1 MSHSASLDTLTNL
14 VIDDPE
20 DSVEPGEES
29 LGIWG
34 AADTGD
40 VDRVQRL
47 LDSGVDV
54 NTRNCLG
61 CVPLMYAAG
70 SGHSEVVSLLLS
82 QPGVCVNIRN
92 NDRLTCFM
100 LAMQVGRDASGW
112 TGSGQKQ
119 LRRMMDMPALSEVDW
134 TRNDRWTVLMEAA
147 SFGQSQVVSSL
158 LTLPDLELD
167 AVNIRGQ
174 TAAEVALNR
183 SHPDIAAMINTA
195 VQVREKPEE
204 VQQIQRLEAEVEQL
218 KVNTRRRLI
227 EDIDDKNSQLES
239 TKTRHEHE
247 MEPLTREIDKLQQT
261 LDDAIKKRLKMITKQ
276 VNEVKSLEN
285 EIQIAR
291 KQLDTF
297 DRLYGLGG
305 PASPGV
311 GGHSHNIFEKDFEC
325 PVCYE
330 IMCPPSRIFQC
341 NNGHLICEVCKGH
354 TEIRTCPTCRVP
366 LGPTSLMRNIPMEK
380 LAKTYFD
387 RCSASGH
394 SRPGSRVSVSRVSR
408 AADTDHV
415 SSGQSSRR
423 SSISRRTGSLGTPS
437 WPMDDFNSS
446 ILDW

>member
-14 VIDDPE
+14 AIDDPE

-218 KVNTRRRLI
+218 KVDTRRKLV
-227 EDIDDKNSQLES
+227 ENIDKKQADLE
-239 TKTRHEHE
+239 TVKHDHEQE
-247 MEPLTREIDKLQQT
+247 MEPLTKEIDVLQV
-261 LDDAIKKRLKMITKQ
+261 M
-276 VNEVKSLEN
+276 
-285 EIQIAR
+285 
-291 KQLDTF
+291 
-297 DRLYGLGG
+297 
-305 PASPGV
+305 PGY
-311 GGHSHNIFEKDFEC
+311 
-325 PVCYE
+325 P
-330 IMCPPSRIFQC
+330 
-341 NNGHLICEVCKGH
+341 
-354 TEIRTCPTCRVP
+354 
-366 LGPTSLMRNIPMEK
+366 
-380 LAKTYFD
+380 
-387 RCSASGH
+387 
-394 SRPGSRVSVSRVSR
+394 
-408 AADTDHV
+408 
-415 SSGQSSRR
+415 
-423 SSISRRTGSLGTPS
+423 
-437 WPMDDFNSS
+437 NS
-446 ILDW
+446 